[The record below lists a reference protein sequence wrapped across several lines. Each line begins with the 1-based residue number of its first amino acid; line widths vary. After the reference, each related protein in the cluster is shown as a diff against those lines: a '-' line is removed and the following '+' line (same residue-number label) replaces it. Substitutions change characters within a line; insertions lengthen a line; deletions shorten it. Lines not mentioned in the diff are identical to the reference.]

1 MNNRQFKRSL
11 KVLSDAGV
19 TVRTIYTEALIAD
32 PDFTVSDYARPVCP
46 EISGVSFEYGDM
58 VITLG
63 NGESRFHA
71 FETIANDML
80 NTAYELTDKARKQL
94 ISAMLVV
101 GLAVVTYDV

>member
-32 PDFTVSDYARPVCP
+32 PDFLVGDYARPTCP
-46 EISGVSFEYGDM
+46 EIAGVTFEYGDM
-58 VITLG
+58 ALTLG

-71 FETIANDML
+71 FETIAADML
-80 NTAYELTDKARKQL
+80 NTAYELTEKARKQL

-101 GLAVVTYDV
+101 GLGIVTYDD